1 MNGDL
6 LPALAAVVLAPFLF
20 SAVKYLQ
27 ELRFDLLLLVRRGV
41 LSGAAIAV
49 AASIPTFFAGKE
61 LHRNLLV
68 AVAIVISMW
77 VIRAREVDADFTEG
91 MLIGALA
98 GLIGGTAGL
107 ITGKGSAA
115 EVTAFAVAGAL
126 GGAAIFAAT
135 LRLRRARA
143 AIALVTAIALWLALE
158 PLEHAAGRA
167 TNPAAPIIAVVTVA
181 AAAAV
186 ATVAR
191 FPALRRE
198 LRAEASLGL
207 LSHSDADAVTHPLK
221 RFRQSHWR
229 DREARRAFVRVATEI
244 AVRKRRQRRM
254 DSATARLYQLEVLKL
269 RMELQEIQQVE
280 AAVRSASAGSELNAS
295 SDTMPPE
302 RFASEE

>member
-6 LPALAAVVLAPFLF
+6 LPALAAVVLAPLVF

-27 ELRFDLLLLVRRGV
+27 ELRVDPRLFMRRGV
-41 LSGAAIAV
+41 LGGVTIAV
-49 AASIPTFFAGKE
+49 AAWIPTFFAGKD
-61 LHRNLLV
+61 LHGSLLV

-77 VIRAREVDADFTEG
+77 LIRAREVDADFTEG

-98 GLIGGTAGL
+98 GVIGGTLGMLAA
-107 ITGKGSAA
+107 KGTAT
-115 EVTAFAVAGAL
+115 EVTTFAVAGAL
-126 GGAAIFAAT
+126 GGAVIFAAT

-143 AIALVTAIALWLALE
+143 AIAIVAAIALWLALE
-158 PLEHAAGRA
+158 PLERAAGRVA
-167 TNPAAPIIAVVTVA
+167 NPAMPIIAVVTVA
-181 AAAAV
+181 ATAAV
-186 ATVAR
+186 ATIAR

-198 LRAEASLGL
+198 LRTEASLGL
-207 LSHSDADAVTHPLK
+207 LSQTDADAVTHPLK
-221 RFRQSHWR
+221 RFQNAHWR

-280 AAVRSASAGSELNAS
+280 AAVRSAFAGSELNPS